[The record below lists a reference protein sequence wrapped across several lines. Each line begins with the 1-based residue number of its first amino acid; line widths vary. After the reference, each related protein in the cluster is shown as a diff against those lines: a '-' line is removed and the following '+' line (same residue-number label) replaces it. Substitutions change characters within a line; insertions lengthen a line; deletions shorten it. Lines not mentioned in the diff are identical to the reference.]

1 MTATDV
7 LVEAIADAVYKRI
20 SSLIPAGGEQRLMP
34 IPEAAKYLG
43 RTGASLRGLIANGE
57 IPQACV
63 KRVGS
68 RVFLAKRELDQ
79 WIAAQ

>member
-1 MTATDV
+1 VTATDV
-7 LVEAIADAVYKRI
+7 LVEAIADAVYKKI
-20 SSLIPAGGEQRLMP
+20 AVLMPATGEQRLMP

-43 RTGASLRGLIANGE
+43 RTGPSLRGLIANGE
-57 IPQACV
+57 IPQKCV
-63 KRVGS
+63 KRVGG